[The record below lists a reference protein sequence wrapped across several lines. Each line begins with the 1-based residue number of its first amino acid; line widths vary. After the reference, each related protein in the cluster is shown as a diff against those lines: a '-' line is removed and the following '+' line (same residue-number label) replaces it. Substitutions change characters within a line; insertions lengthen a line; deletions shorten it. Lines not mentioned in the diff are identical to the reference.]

1 MLTIDKIS
9 SGVRTAAMEYPIKK
23 VDLFGSYADR
33 KSNER
38 SDVDLIV
45 EFKNPDVSLFT
56 ISGLQ
61 IRLEELLGTDVDIIH
76 GPIEK
81 DSMIEVNKV
90 VSIL

>member
-45 EFKNPDVSLFT
+45 EFKTPMCHY
-56 ISGLQ
+56 LQ
-61 IRLEELLGTDVDIIH
+61 YLDYKFVWRNCLGQ
-76 GPIEK
+76 
-81 DSMIEVNKV
+81 M
-90 VSIL
+90 

>member
-38 SDVDLIV
+38 SDV
-45 EFKNPDVSLFT
+45 EFKTPDVSLFT